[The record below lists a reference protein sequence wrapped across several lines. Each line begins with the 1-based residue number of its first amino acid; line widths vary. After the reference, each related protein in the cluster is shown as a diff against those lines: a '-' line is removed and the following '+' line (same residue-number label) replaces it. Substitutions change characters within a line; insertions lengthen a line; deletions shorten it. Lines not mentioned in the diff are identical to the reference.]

1 MTRDQ
6 LIEAMARAICWKNGM
21 NPDLTLG
28 GDGQNFLW
36 HEYISQA
43 TAALT
48 AIEAAG
54 MRVVPVEPTTEMEV
68 AGTETWL
75 CEAAMEDRAAA
86 CWTAMLAA
94 AQEDST
100 SE

>member
-6 LIEAMARAICWKNGM
+6 LIETMARALLRAKWDLMLK
-21 NPDLTLG
+21 PDP
-28 GDGQNFLW
+28 DRENKW
-36 HEYISQA
+36 WRMEVHAA
-43 TAALT
+43 TAALS

-54 MRVVPVEPTTEMEV
+54 MRVVPAVPTNKIII
-68 AGTETWL
+68 AGI
-75 CEAAMEDRAAA
+75 EAWIPGGHLSPVYEAMVD
-86 CWTAMLAA
+86 AA